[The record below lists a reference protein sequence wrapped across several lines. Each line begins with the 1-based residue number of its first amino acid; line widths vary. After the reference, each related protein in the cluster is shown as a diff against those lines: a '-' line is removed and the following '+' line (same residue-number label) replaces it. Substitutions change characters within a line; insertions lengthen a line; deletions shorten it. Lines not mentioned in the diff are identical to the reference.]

1 MAGSRNRKSLTDAE
15 RERAATGPH
24 DQAVDDEPD
33 EEVEVAA

>member
-1 MAGSRNRKSLTDAE
+1 LGSAPVAPTVSE

-33 EEVEVAA
+33 EEVDVAA